1 MDNYTQIPNWMMAK
15 LYRADGLTFREV
27 KVLLFLIRKLYGFHK
42 ASDKIPYSQIVEAT
56 GIDRSDVIRT
66 VKSLEDK
73 KVISVRRKGHCIN
86 IIRIKGSG
94 DSPTTDGGENTQK
107 LVGKSPPS
115 KENQKSVS
123 SVTPLVEANLETKRK
138 YSDLM
143 EGSED
148 DEYE

>member
-42 ASDKIPYSQIVEAT
+42 TSDKIPT
-56 GIDRSDVIRT
+56 GIDRSDVIKT

-94 DSPTTDGGENTQK
+94 DLPTRGGGENAQK
-107 LVGKSPPS
+107 LVGKLPPS

-143 EGSED
+143 LEGVD